1 MIEDATGGK
10 GDDLLIG
17 NAASNRLKGKKGD
30 DILYAGAGSRNKLIG
45 GKGRDKFLI
54 DSDEGTFVVIKDF
67 HRQKD
72 RLVFDIPSESVL
84 LQETGKNSKIFVE
97 DRLVAKVLKETQIDP
112 TQSILFENFDAFD
125 I

>member
-1 MIEDATGGK
+1 M
-10 GDDLLIG
+10 
-17 NAASNRLKGKKGD
+17 
-30 DILYAGAGSRNKLIG
+30 
-45 GKGRDKFLI
+45 I

-97 DRLVAKVLKETQIDP
+97 DRLVAKVLKETQINP
-112 TQSILFENFDAFD
+112 TQSILFENFDAFG